1 MTTLILILAFQNI
14 AGICNYIYFFFV
26 PLSSN
31 IAPTFLVF
39 AMAFLGIITGMLY
52 SAFFRAML
60 SGKGGEEDD
69 ENF

>member
-1 MTTLILILAFQNI
+1 MFI
-14 AGICNYIYFFFV
+14 

-39 AMAFLGIITGMLY
+39 GTAFLGIITGMLY
-52 SAFFRAML
+52 SAFFRSMV
-60 SGKGGEEDD
+60 SGKEEDED